1 MSFRWFGDSDPVSLA
16 YIRQIPGMHGIVS
29 AIYDVPVGEVWPMD
43 RILDLKAKV
52 EAHELALDV
61 IESVPVHEDIKLG
74 KPSRDRLIANY
85 QETIRNLRKAGIKV
99 ICYNFMPVFDW
110 TRTSMAKV
118 WAGGDCV
125 RAGEDLTVAAVAQGR
140 DAAESIHLMLSAG

>member
-1 MSFRWFGDSDPVSLA
+1 VKMSFRWFGDSDPVSLA

-29 AIYDVPVGEVWPMD
+29 AIYDVPVGEVWPTD

-52 EAHELALDV
+52 ESHGLALDV

-74 KPSRDRLIANY
+74 KPSRDKLIANY
-85 QETIRNLRKAGIKV
+85 QQTIRNLGKADIKV

-110 TRTSMAKV
+110 TRTSLAKV
-118 WAGGDCV
+118 LA
-125 RAGEDLTVAAVAQGR
+125 DLQHQGN
-140 DAAESIHLMLSAG
+140 